1 MNIGKEI
8 EFIDFH
14 THCAEGTTGTVAVV
28 NILAGE
34 DIPLTFSANTLFSAG
49 IHPWYITPERLAE
62 IKTELILT
70 MAHPHVILIGE
81 AGFDQLRGPSHEVQR
96 SAFIFQAEL
105 AEETGKPMVIHCVK
119 GWESLHKA
127 RRDVKPSV
135 NWVIHGFR
143 GDIRLA
149 LTLADEGYWFSLG
162 VKGLTQEVLKIIP
175 EDRLLLE
182 TDDSGGTIA
191 DVYRHYS
198 GLTGKEAGGLSDRI
212 RTNFNNLFKN

>member
-1 MNIGKEI
+1 KEI

-14 THCAEGTTGTVAVV
+14 THRAAGTPDTVAVV
-28 NILAGE
+28 NLLAGE
-34 DIPLTFSANTLFSAG
+34 DVPLTFEHNTLFSAG
-49 IHPWYITPERLAE
+49 IHPWYITAERLAE

-81 AGFDQLRGPSHEVQR
+81 AGFDQLRGPSHDVQR

-127 RRDVKPSV
+127 RREVRPAM

-149 LTLADEGYWFSLG
+149 LSLADEGYCFSLG
-162 VKGLTQEVLKIIP
+162 MKGLTEEVLKIIP

-182 TDDSGGTIA
+182 TDDSGGSIA
-191 DVYRHYS
+191 EVYRHYT
-198 GLTGKEAGGLSDRI
+198 GLTGKEAGELSDLI
-212 RTNFNNLFKN
+212 RSNFNNLFKN